1 MSKVSAIKP
10 RERDVI
16 VQALRAGVVP
26 KLGLRHVQVGRAR
39 ELEELIK
46 DVDRIA
52 GGGSAIKFV
61 IGDYGAGKTFFLN
74 LIRLIALE
82 RKLVVMSADLAPAR
96 RLYATD
102 GQARSLFS
110 ELSRNVSTRT
120 KPEGTA
126 LASIVERFVGD
137 AIQEAKKDGKQVEE
151 VINQK
156 VAPLRDLVS
165 GFDFATVLTHYSKAY
180 DEGDDQGK
188 DAALRWLRAEYGTR
202 TEARAALGV
211 REIIDDDRI
220 YDYLKLYA
228 AFVRLAGYGG
238 IVVLLDEMVNLYK
251 LTSAQARNSNY
262 EQILRILNDVLQGSA
277 SGIGFLMGGTPEFLM
292 DTRRGLYSYS
302 ALQSRLAENR
312 FAQGGLVDLSG
323 PVLRLQSLTPEDL
336 YILLTNIRNVFAGGD
351 PGRHLVPD
359 QALRAFMKHC
369 SLKVG
374 DAYFRTPRNT
384 VTAFVNLLAVLEQ
397 NPSANWQTLLD
408 GVAVDTSVPGS
419 DQPEAVTAPEDTVAP
434 NPAPSAAK
442 ETGNND
448 ELTTFKL

>member
-1 MSKVSAIKP
+1 MFKVNAIKP

-110 ELSRNVSTRT
+110 ELARNVSTRT
-120 KPEGTA
+120 KPEGAA

-137 AIQEAKKDGKQVEE
+137 AIQEAKKDGKEVEE

-165 GFDFATVLTHYSKAY
+165 GFDFATVLAHYSKAY

-238 IVVLLDEMVNLYK
+238 LVVLLDEMVNLYK

-277 SGIGFLMGGTPEFLM
+277 AGIGFLMGGTPEFLM

-351 PGRHLVPD
+351 ASRHLVPD
-359 QALRAFMKHC
+359 PALRAFMKHC
-369 SLKVG
+369 SQKIG

-397 NPSANWQTLLD
+397 NPATNWQTLLD
-408 GVAVDTSVPGS
+408 GVAVDASVLED
-419 DQPEAVTAPEDTVAP
+419 DQPEAASTPEVTE
-434 NPAPSAAK
+434 APSPASAN
-442 ETGNND
+442 ETSNND